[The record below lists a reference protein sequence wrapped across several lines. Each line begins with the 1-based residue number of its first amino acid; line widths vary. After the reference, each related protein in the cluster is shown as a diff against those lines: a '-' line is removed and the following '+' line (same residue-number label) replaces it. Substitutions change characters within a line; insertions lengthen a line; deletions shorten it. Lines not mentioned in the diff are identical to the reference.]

1 MPYRSWSERRAKP
14 RTYVGLWL
22 RAGFLHQQELRKE
35 LQVTLNGGKPGWN
48 NDEPAVVEIAC
59 QIASRRLFKGGYDAS
74 DIAKIVDVMRAA
86 TEGDSPVDP
95 LKAEAM
101 IRDALG
107 EPDIDVKNIDPG
119 QKFRLRYL
127 IAVTSTSLL
136 ESDEVAVDEIIADS
150 ERIAFERGWKPP
162 MARDKSLR
170 NLNWQRG

>member
-22 RAGFLHQQELRKE
+22 RAGFLRQRELRKE

-48 NDEPAVVEIAC
+48 NDEPAVVEFAC
-59 QIASRRLFKGGYDAS
+59 QIALRRLFRGGCDAS
-74 DIAKIVDVMRAA
+74 DIAGIVEVMREA
-86 TEGDSPVDP
+86 TGGDSPVDP
-95 LKAEAM
+95 LKAESM

-119 QKFRLRYL
+119 QQFRLRYL
-127 IAVTSTSLL
+127 IAVTAISLL
-136 ESDEVAVDEIIADS
+136 ESDEAAIDEIITDS

-162 MARDKSLR
+162 IARDKSLR
-170 NLNWQRG
+170 NLSE